1 MSASSKQMRSSLF
14 CNLWMWRQQTTAVET
29 SCVFANMF
37 SFIRQHTN
45 TTKASKYGTL
55 GAISSSVSCRRL
67 SSSHRPNTVRLRPHR
82 SHPLISVCTDMA
94 ASWLLPCQW
103 LQLPR
108 VELSRPKQFACN
120 THAHT
125 HTRPHTSRGRK
136 ETVILCFLC
145 TSYSLWVK
153 QPAFY
158 SQLISL

>member
-1 MSASSKQMRSSLF
+1 MRSSLF

-125 HTRPHTSRGRK
+125 HTHGHTRVGVGK
-136 ETVILCFLC
+136 
-145 TSYSLWVK
+145 K
-153 QPAFY
+153 QWFFVFFAHLTHCGLNNLLFI